1 MKVNIDL
8 HLHTHYSDGLES
20 PEELV
25 ARASRSGLRTIAVTD
40 HDGIDGVQAAIDAG
54 AGLGIRVIPGIEFS
68 AEWIGGEA
76 FEVEEAHTI
85 HVLGYGI
92 DLDNAVLTDKMQE
105 MLVSRAER
113 NEKLRRVFRKKDIEL
128 SSSDLEEDSR
138 GGFVGRRSFASALV
152 RKGYAAS
159 IEEAFSSRHLM
170 GDPAVRAIRK
180 EKTNAEEAIR
190 IIHAAGGKAFFA
202 HPFQLEYPSLGQNQE
217 GLRERLSY
225 VVRSLAALG
234 LDGLECYY
242 PTHDQDETDFL
253 LELADECGLLVSIG
267 SDDHGPGARTIKRM
281 HSFQVEMNVTRLRW
295 IDEL

>member
-1 MKVNIDL
+1 LKVNIDL

-40 HDGIDGVQAAIDAG
+40 HDGIGGVQAAVDAG
-54 AGLGIRVIPGIEFS
+54 AGPGIRVIPGIEFS

-76 FEVEEAHTI
+76 FGVEEAHTI

-92 DLDNAVLTDKMQE
+92 DLDSTTLTGKMRE
-105 MLVSRAER
+105 MLNNRAKR
-113 NEKLRRVFRKKDIEL
+113 NEKLRRVFRKKDIDL
-128 SSSDLEEDSR
+128 SSSDLQEDSR
-138 GGFVGRRSFASALV
+138 GGFVGRRSFAAALV

-159 IEEAFSSRHLM
+159 IEEAFSSGHLM
-170 GDPAVRAIRK
+170 GDPSVRAIRK
-180 EKTNAEEAIR
+180 EKINAEEAIR

-242 PTHDQDETDFL
+242 PTHDQDETEFL
-253 LELADECGLLVSIG
+253 LALADECGLLVSIG
-267 SDDHGPGARTIKRM
+267 SDDHGPGARTVKRM
-281 HSFQVEMNVTRLRW
+281 HSFQVEVDVNRLRW